1 MREEKFRMCIKK
13 DAINNMF
20 MVGNPAVLVRPVA
33 FRLCLA
39 TDLAF
44 LQYTT

>member
-1 MREEKFRMCIKK
+1 MRIDK
-13 DAINNMF
+13 DAINKMF

-44 LQYTT
+44 LRTILN